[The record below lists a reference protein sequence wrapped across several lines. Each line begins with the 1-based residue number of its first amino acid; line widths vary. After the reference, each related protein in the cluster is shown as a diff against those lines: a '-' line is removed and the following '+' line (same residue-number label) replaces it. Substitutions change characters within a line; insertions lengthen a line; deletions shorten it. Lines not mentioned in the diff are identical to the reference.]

1 MELYE
6 YLIGGKK
13 TGQIDDLKDIMP
25 GSKPFRELK
34 EGETFFVSQ
43 FKPDGTCTY
52 ADEIKITSI
61 TKKPIYWVFAGF
73 TKKGRKCHHPVLT
86 EDLDKRLDVRKVWD
100 QRTYYEV
107 FSTFKMDD
115 KPFFEL
121 VKKEIKNF
129 KNK

>member
-13 TGQIDDLKDIMP
+13 TGRIDDLKDVMP
-25 GSKPFRELK
+25 ESKPFCGLK
-34 EGETFFVSQ
+34 EGESFFVSH
-43 FKPDGTCTY
+43 FGLGGTCIY

-61 TKKPIYWVFAGF
+61 HKESDGWIFRGF
-73 TKKGRKCHHPVLT
+73 TKEGAKYIHPALMR
-86 EDLDKRLDVRKVWD
+86 DLNKPFYVDD

-107 FSTFKMDD
+107 CSTFKMDD

-121 VKKEIKNF
+121 IKKEIKN
-129 KNK
+129 

>member
-1 MELYE
+1 MRLYE

-13 TGQIDDLKDIMP
+13 TGQIDDLKDPMP

-34 EGETFFVSQ
+34 EGESFFVSR

-52 ADEIKITSI
+52 SDEIKITSI
-61 TKKPIYWVFAGF
+61 DKEPTRWLFSGF
-73 TKKGRKCHHPVLT
+73 TKEGENHTYIVWAK
-86 EDLDKRLDVRKVWD
+86 DLDKKLEARDGHIF
-100 QRTYYEV
+100 YMA

-121 VKKEIKNF
+121 IKKEIKNS
-129 KNK
+129 KK

>member
-1 MELYE
+1 MRLYE

-25 GSKPFRELK
+25 GSKPFCELK
-34 EGETFFVSQ
+34 EGETFFISK

-61 TKKPIYWVFAGF
+61 RKKPTYWTF
-73 TKKGRKCHHPVLT
+73 TGLTKEGEEYVHSVLT
-86 EDLDKRLDVRKVWD
+86 GDLNKKLVAWD
-100 QRTYYEV
+100 YRTYYEV

-115 KPFFEL
+115 EPLFEL
-121 VKKEIKNF
+121 VKKEIKNSE
-129 KNK
+129 K

>member
-13 TGQIDDLKDIMP
+13 TGQIDDLKDPMP

-34 EGETFFVSQ
+34 EGETFFSSH
-43 FKPDGTCTY
+43 FGLDGTRAYT
-52 ADEIKITSI
+52 DEIKITSI
-61 TKKPIYWVFAGF
+61 DKKPTYWVFTGL
-73 TKKGRKCHHPVLT
+73 TKKGEEYAYFVWAM
-86 EDLDKRLDVRKVWD
+86 DLDKKLEVRD
-100 QRTYYEV
+100 QRKFYMV

-121 VKKEIKNF
+121 IKKEIKNS
-129 KNK
+129 KK

>member
-1 MELYE
+1 MRLYE

-13 TGQIDDLKDIMP
+13 TGRIDDLKDIMP
-25 GSKPFRELK
+25 ESKPFRGLK
-34 EGETFFVSQ
+34 EGEAFFMSK

-61 TKKPIYWVFAGF
+61 DKKPTYWVFTGL
-73 TKKGRKCHHPVLT
+73 TKEGEEYAHLVWAK
-86 EDLDKRLDVRKVWD
+86 DLDKRLAAWD
-100 QRTYYEV
+100 QRTYYGV

>member
-13 TGQIDDLKDIMP
+13 TGQIEDLKDPMLR
-25 GSKPFRELK
+25 SKPFRELK
-34 EGETFFVSQ
+34 TGDSFFMSK
-43 FKPDGTCTY
+43 FKPDGTCVY
-52 ADEIKITSI
+52 AEEIKITSI
-61 TKKPIYWVFAGF
+61 DKKPTCWIFSGL
-73 TKKGRKCHHPVLT
+73 TKKGAKYAHFVWAK
-86 EDLDKRLDVRKVWD
+86 DLDKKLEVWD
-100 QRTYYEV
+100 QRAHKV

>member
-13 TGQIDDLKDIMP
+13 TGQIDDLKDPMP
-25 GSKPFRELK
+25 GSKPFCGLK
-34 EGETFFVSQ
+34 KGEAFFVSK

-61 TKKPIYWVFAGF
+61 RKKPTHWIFSGF
-73 TKKGRKCHHPVLT
+73 GEKGAKYVRSVGVGN
-86 EDLDKRLDVRKVWD
+86 LDKKLEVRKVWE

-121 VKKEIKNF
+121 IKKEIKN
-129 KNK
+129 